1 MVFIET
7 KTYTPLLARE
17 REREREKSMEIMP
30 SQSSRQDEEIHIFG
44 CLILRLYHILQK
56 MCAQIEANK

>member
-17 REREREKSMEIMP
+17 REREKERINSMKIMP
-30 SQSSRQDEEIHIFG
+30 SHGSRQDEEIHIFDF
-44 CLILRLYHILQK
+44 LILRYTTYCRKRVHK
-56 MCAQIEANK
+56 